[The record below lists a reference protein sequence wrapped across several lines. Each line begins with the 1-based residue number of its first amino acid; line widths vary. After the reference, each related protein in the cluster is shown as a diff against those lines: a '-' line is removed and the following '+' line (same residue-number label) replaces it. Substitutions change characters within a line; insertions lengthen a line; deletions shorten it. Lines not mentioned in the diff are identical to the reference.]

1 VSANFGAR
9 NQFSKEDEGPIL
21 GAGGW
26 HLASSLLLIFGI
38 IVAVAM
44 WKRHDRDLQ
53 RIAIAIVAVCAIPM
67 AATIFRLTRLL
78 SRIGRAELI
87 LPAEYL
93 PLAFSGT
100 ATYARPLRRGAA
112 LASVEARLMCEEELT
127 KGSGRSERTWTKVVY
142 DEELKPVATPMMN
155 EISVQ
160 IPFRI
165 PETGPPSMSTKG
177 AVTRWVIRMRLR
189 MHDCP
194 NTRSSFVL
202 DVFPAVVKR

>member
-1 VSANFGAR
+1 MSANLGAQG
-9 NQFSKEDEGPIL
+9 QFSREDDGPIL

-26 HLASSLLLIFGI
+26 HLASCLLLIFGI
-38 IVAVAM
+38 IVAAAM

-53 RIAIAIVAVCAIPM
+53 RIAIGIVAVCAIPI
-67 AATIFRLTRLL
+67 ATTIFRLTRLL
-78 SRIGRAELI
+78 KKIGRAELM
-87 LPAEYL
+87 LPSEYL

-100 ATYARPLRRGAA
+100 ATYVRPLRGGAA
-112 LASVEARLMCEEELT
+112 LESVEARLQCEEELT
-127 KGSGRSERTWTKVVY
+127 RGKGKNQRTWKKVVH
-142 DEELKPVATPMMN
+142 DEELKPVPAAMMN
-155 EISVQ
+155 EIRVQ

-165 PETGPPSMSTKG
+165 PETGPPSINTKG

-189 MHDCP
+189 MRDCP